1 MHAIVWRVTI
11 NDRDEA
17 DRLLRDEFVPAVP
30 RAPGFVGAYWVETGD
45 NHGTSVIVF
54 ESEEAARAVA
64 DQPTPETD
72 ALTVESFE
80 LGEVVAH
87 A

>member
-1 MHAIVWRVTI
+1 MHALVWRLTI
-11 NDRDEA
+11 NNPEEA
-17 DRLLRDEFVPAVP
+17 EKLLREQFGPGVSQ
-30 RAPGFVGAYWVETGD
+30 APGFVGAYWVQTGE
-45 NHGTSVIVF
+45 NHGTSVIDY
-54 ESEEAARAVA
+54 ESEEDARRVA
-64 DQPTPETD
+64 DQPAPETD